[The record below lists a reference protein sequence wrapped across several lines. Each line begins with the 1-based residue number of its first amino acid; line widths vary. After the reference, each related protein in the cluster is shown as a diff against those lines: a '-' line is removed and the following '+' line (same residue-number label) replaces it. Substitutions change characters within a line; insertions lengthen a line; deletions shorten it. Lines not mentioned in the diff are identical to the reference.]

1 VHSTPLMQA
10 AFEGHDHIVNYLAL
24 QCGGDVNA
32 QTIVSGIVNVEAF
45 QGLIRLIRMVR
56 AVFITLRE

>member
-1 VHSTPLMQA
+1 MQA

-32 QTIVSGIVNVEAF
+32 QTIVSGIVNVEAIRS
-45 QGLIRLIRMVR
+45 LIS
-56 AVFITLRE
+56 